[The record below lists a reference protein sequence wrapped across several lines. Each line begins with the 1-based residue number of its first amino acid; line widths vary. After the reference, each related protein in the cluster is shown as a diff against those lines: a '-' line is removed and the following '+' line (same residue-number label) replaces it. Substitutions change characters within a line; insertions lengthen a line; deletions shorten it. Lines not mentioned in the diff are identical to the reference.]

1 MKILAI
7 LQNQWFK
14 DPAAVQQIYHRHPE
28 RRNDLIA
35 RFLFMGCLTGKRLQ
49 QAFGPLIDRIVWEEA
64 SPRVGGHSGSV
75 FDADPVHLAAAIAK
89 HQPQLILCFGRVAGD
104 GIRAMQIDPAITVL
118 YGPHPA
124 ACQNPMPALKSLA
137 SQVER
142 LILQSGV
149 VEHELHTQTV

>member
-14 DPAAVQQIYHRHPE
+14 DPATVQAMYERHPE

-35 RFLFMGCLTGKRLQ
+35 RFLFMGCLTGKRLS
-49 QAFGPLIDRIVWEEA
+49 QAFGPLVNRIVWEEA
-64 SPRVGGHSGSV
+64 SPVVGGHSGSV
-75 FDADPVHLAAAIAK
+75 FDADPVHLAAAIAR
-89 HQPQLILCFGRVAGD
+89 HQPRLILCFGKVAGD
-104 GIRAMQIDPAITVL
+104 AVSVMGIDPAITVL

-124 ACQNPMPALKSLA
+124 ARQNPMPALKSLA

-149 VEHELHTQTV
+149 IEHELHTQTA